1 MINRF
6 QGDPKIII
14 TDDGMSLD
22 FIAGQPVMDSGVE
35 NLALISLLTAPGWWG
50 NDILLNPDEQ
60 IGSDFE
66 EIAKGPITLSKLN
79 DIKQSAESALNNP
92 AFGTVKTT
100 VINPVSNQINIV
112 NLIEP
117 PGQDAQELILTRNGQ
132 NWINQ
137 ANKELS

>member
-6 QGDPKIII
+6 QGDPKLIL
-14 TDDGMSLD
+14 TDDGVTIN
-22 FIAGQPVMDSGVE
+22 FVAGNPVMDQGVE
-35 NLALISLLTAPGWWG
+35 NLALISLLTLPGWWG
-50 NDILLNPDEQ
+50 NDIFQNPDEQ

-79 DIKQSAESALNNP
+79 DIKQSAESALANP
-92 AFGTVKTT
+92 AFGNIETT
-100 VINPVSNQINIV
+100 VINPVSDQVHVINR
-112 NLIEP
+112 IEP
-117 PGQDAQELILTRNGQ
+117 PGQDAQELLLTRNGQ